1 MARHT
6 CRVNLFVLG
15 WSAERTVD
23 PHVPEAA
30 LARLLDRLPFFP
42 GRPVETWAAPSGG
55 LAAAWVAHAP
65 EQTGGVRYAQP
76 EDERLALFSGRPVRW
91 TGEREADGR
100 APLDPAF
107 YLQPSERWADSLDGR
122 FTAARYD
129 DADRVLEVA
138 VDALGAY
145 PVYEAHAGG
154 VRWTS
159 NNAELLRDLIGSH
172 DLDPAVLAPALGGGW
187 SLSGDPV
194 WTGVRRIAYGCVRR
208 LAPGKPA
215 GRAELLPL
223 PKVASMLGA
232 GFDPARAAAVLREGV
247 RALGDWPARPNVV
260 PVTGGRDSRVVLGAA
275 LRSGVEFESTTG
287 GDEDSP
293 DVQVGRQLAEA
304 GGVPHSILAHDP
316 HGSVWDDWR
325 RAAAIVDLT
334 SSGTASLADAAG
346 FPLGPREG
354 PLVLWHS
361 GQGGEIAR
369 SYYGPGEGLG
379 PRALIDRLTRVFLG
393 HRPGRADVLSDEAR
407 VLVREQI
414 GTWVE
419 RQLGVGV
426 AAADVPDMFYLQRRM
441 GTWAGPSHGCVE
453 YVRDTTSPLWSRR
466 LLPDEL
472 GLPAAERKRQ
482 LFHLRV
488 LEVLAPELVD
498 IPFEDGRGWPAT
510 RSAATLKAERAR
522 VLVAKAAAETR
533 RRALARRRRA
543 EQAASAP
550 DADPFTRILT
560 EIRDTVLSQPEHQAW
575 AVLDRRRAERLLSSP
590 AVALDTMSRYY
601 AWRLAT
607 VFGAMEPAAR

>member
-15 WSAERTVD
+15 WCAELTVD
-23 PHVPEAA
+23 PEAAETA

-42 GRPVETWAAPSGG
+42 GRPVEKWAAPSGA
-55 LAAAWVAHAP
+55 LAAAWVAHGP
-65 EQTGGVRYAQP
+65 EQTGGVRYAHTEP
-76 EDERLALFSGRPVRW
+76 ERLALFSGRPVRW
-91 TGEREADGR
+91 TGEHEADGR
-100 APLDPAF
+100 TPLDPAF

-122 FTAARYD
+122 FTAVRYD

-159 NNAELLRDLIGSH
+159 NNAELLRDLIGSR
-172 DLDPAVLAPALGGGW
+172 DLDPAVLAPVLGGGW
-187 SLSGDPV
+187 SLPGDPV
-194 WTGVRRIAYGCVRR
+194 WAGVRRIAYGCVRR
-208 LAPGKPA
+208 LAPGRPA

-223 PKVASMLGA
+223 PQLASMLGA
-232 GFDPARAAAVLREGV
+232 GFDPARAGTILREGV
-247 RALGDWPARPNVV
+247 RALADWPARPSVV
-260 PVTGGRDSRVVLGAA
+260 PVTGGRDSRLVLGGA
-275 LRSGVEFESTTG
+275 LRSGIEFESTTG

-325 RAAAIVDLT
+325 RAAEIVDLT

-346 FPLGPREG
+346 FPLGPRDG

-369 SYYGPGEGLG
+369 AYYGSGEGLAPG
-379 PRALIDRLTRVFLG
+379 ALIDRLARLFLG
-393 HRPGRADVLSDEAR
+393 QRPGRADVLSDDGRAVVR
-407 VLVREQI
+407 VQI
-414 GTWVE
+414 GDWVE
-419 RQLGVGV
+419 RQLGTGV
-426 AAADVPDMFYLQRRM
+426 APVDVPDMFYLQRRM

-472 GLPAAERKRQ
+472 GLPAAERGRQ

-488 LEVLAPELVD
+488 LQGLAPELVD
-498 IPFEDGRGWPAT
+498 LPFEDGRGWPTA
-510 RSAATLKAERAR
+510 RSAAALRVERAR
-522 VLVAKAAAETR
+522 SLAAKAAAEAR
-533 RRALARRRRA
+533 RRALARRRSGGA
-543 EQAASAP
+543 GGPES
-550 DADPFTRILT
+550 DPFARILP
-560 EIRDTVLSQPEHQAW
+560 EIRDTVLSQPGHQAW
-575 AVLDRRRAERLLSSP
+575 AVLDRARTERLLSSP
-590 AVALDTMSRYY
+590 AAALDTMSRYY

-607 VFGAMEPAAR
+607 VFGAMAPAAR